1 MNNKLNPNYTFEN
14 FIVENNNKF
23 AYDRALEVANKM
35 EEIKDIIQQFRN
47 GSLSVIAS
55 RPSMGK
61 STLLL
66 SIAKHYVVNKY
77 YTSVALFSLEMS
89 KEYIIERVKDLSNEK
104 VYIDDTPAISIEEI
118 KEKCTKLK
126 NDKDI
131 GVVLIDYIQLVSTE
145 KRNKSRE
152 QELAHISL
160 ELKNLAQELNV
171 PIIITSQLS
180 NEAELRQDKRPILND
195 LRYNGSLTQDADVI
209 IFLYRDDYYNK
220 NIDNNEVEVIVAKN
234 RYGNTKTIKLN
245 NI

>member
-1 MNNKLNPNYTFEN
+1 
-14 FIVENNNKF
+14 
-23 AYDRALEVANKM
+23 M
-35 EEIKDIIQQFRN
+35 EEIKNIIQQFRN
-47 GSLSVIAS
+47 GSLGVIAS

-61 STLLL
+61 STFLFN
-66 SIAKHYVVNKY
+66 IAKY
-77 YTSVALFSLEMS
+77 YAVDKGTSVALFNLEVS
-89 KEYIIERVKDLSNEK
+89 KEYIIEKFKDLSNEN
-104 VYIDDTPAISIEEI
+104 VFIDDTPAILVEEI
-118 KEKCTKLK
+118 KDKCTNLK
-126 NDKDI
+126 DDKDI

-145 KRNKSRE
+145 KHNRSRE
-152 QELAHISL
+152 QELAHISF
-160 ELKNLAQELNV
+160 ELKKLAQELNV

-180 NEAELRQDKRPILND
+180 KEAELRQDKRPVLND

>member
-1 MNNKLNPNYTFEN
+1 MKE
-14 FIVENNNKF
+14 K
-23 AYDRALEVANKM
+23 
-35 EEIKDIIQQFRN
+35 IKYIIEFFKN
-47 GSLSVIAS
+47 GSLGVIAS
-55 RPSMGK
+55 RPGMGK
-61 STLLL
+61 STLLFN
-66 SIAKHYVVNKY
+66 IAKY
-77 YTSVALFSLEMS
+77 YAVDKNVPVAIFNLELS
-89 KEYIIERVKDLSNEK
+89 KQYIIEKFKDLSNK
-104 VYIDDTPAISIEEI
+104 NVIIDDAPGISIEEI
-118 KEKCTKLK
+118 KYKCSNFKDDK
-126 NDKDI
+126 NI

-145 KRNKSRE
+145 RNTKSRE

-160 ELKNLAQELNV
+160 ELKKLSQELNV